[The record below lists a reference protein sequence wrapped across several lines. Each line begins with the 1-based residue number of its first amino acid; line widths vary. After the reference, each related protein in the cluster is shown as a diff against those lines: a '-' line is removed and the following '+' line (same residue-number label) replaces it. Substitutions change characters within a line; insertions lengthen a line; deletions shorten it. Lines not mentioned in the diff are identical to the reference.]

1 MLINLVIGKMSDAV
15 DLTIIPG
22 LDLIEMG
29 DWESDRLPTEL
40 HQWVDLLDD
49 SNDNIS
55 LVTTNASII
64 HAALLGK
71 ERILMENIWLILP
84 FYAYGKQQKC
94 RKLVDILERDWLA
107 HFCIADLWM
116 TGRLQH
122 DVNEALEKEK
132 P

>member
-1 MLINLVIGKMSDAV
+1 MLTNLVIGKMTDEV
-15 DLTIIPG
+15 DLTAIPG

-29 DWESDRLPTEL
+29 DWESKLPAEL

-49 SNDNIS
+49 SDNSIS
-55 LVTTNASII
+55 LITTHASLI
-64 HAALLGK
+64 HAALRGD
-71 ERILMENIWLILP
+71 ERVLMENIWLILP
-84 FYAYGKQQKC
+84 FYAYGTQQKC

-122 DVNEALEKEK
+122 EVNEALEKEK
-132 P
+132 L